1 MSYRLSRRRFLQ
13 AGAVAAAGG
22 LLRGSADGAALA
34 IRPLEEV
41 GYEQVA
47 LSSEP
52 HLAQLENTR
61 TVLMGLSD
69 DGLLKPFREM
79 AGQPAPGESIGGW
92 YEYLPDFNYKGGDAG
107 LAPGATFGQW
117 VSALSRMYA
126 ISGDQALRERVVLL
140 NRLYAAAISTDYFAK
155 TRFPAYSYDKL
166 VCGLMDSHRL
176 AGDKDAVDILSRT
189 TDAAIPELPGHA
201 VEREIPWRSGKD
213 VSWNWDESYTLS
225 ENLYLVSTQIGA
237 PAGQRYRKMAEQYLD
252 DAAYFDPL
260 ARGENV
266 LGGRH
271 AYSYVNALNSAMQAY
286 MVDGSAKHLLAARNA
301 FDMLQQQ
308 SFATGGWGPDE
319 LLRKPGSGDVFASL
333 TKTHNSF
340 ETPCG
345 SYAHMKLT
353 RFLLRCTRQGRYG
366 DSMERVMYNTV
377 LGALPL
383 EPDGTAFYYSDYNFS
398 GRRVDSTHRWPCCS
412 GTLPQVAAD
421 YGINTYFRE
430 LGAVWV
436 NLYVPSTLRWSE
448 GGTQIALTQTGSYPD
463 TGEIRLRITSP
474 KAVPFRLMLRVP
486 AWATGARVTVNGR
499 AAEMRAVD
507 GFCAVKR
514 TWKSG
519 DVVELELPMRL
530 RIEPFDQAHPETVA
544 MMYGPRV
551 LFPLTTAPIAA
562 TREQLLAA
570 QQTSSR
576 WTFDTASGAV
586 RMAPFTAIGDEA
598 YSTYMKLV

>member
-1 MSYRLSRRRFLQ
+1 
-13 AGAVAAAGG
+13 
-22 LLRGSADGAALA
+22 
-34 IRPLEEV
+34 
-41 GYEQVA
+41 
-47 LSSEP
+47 
-52 HLAQLENTR
+52 
-61 TVLMGLSD
+61 MGLSED
-69 DGLLKPFREM
+69 SLLMPFRQM

-92 YEYLPDFNYKGGDAG
+92 YEYLPDFNPKGGDAG

-117 VSALSRMYA
+117 ISALSRMYA
-126 ISGDQALRERVVLL
+126 ISGDQALRERVLRL
-140 NRLYAAAISTDYFAK
+140 NHLYAATISTDYYAK

-176 AGDKDAVDILSRT
+176 AGDKDAADILSRT

-201 VEREIPWRSGKD
+201 VEREIAWRSGKD
-213 VSWNWDESYTLS
+213 NSWNWDESYTLP
-225 ENLYLVSTQIGA
+225 ENLYLASTQLGA
-237 PAGQRYRKMAEQYLD
+237 QAGQRYRKMAEQYLD

-319 LLRKPGSGDVFASL
+319 LLRKPGSGEVFASL

-345 SYAHMKLT
+345 AYAHMKLT
-353 RFLLRCTRQGRYG
+353 RYLLRCTRQGRYG

-383 EPDGTAFYYSDYNFS
+383 QPDGQAFYYSDYNFE
-398 GRRVDSTHRWPCCS
+398 GKRAYSTHRWPCCS

-421 YGINTYFRE
+421 YGINSYFRE
-430 LGAVWV
+430 PSAVWV

-448 GGTQIALTQTGSYPD
+448 GGAQLVLAQDGDYPETGVV
-463 TGEIRLRITSP
+463 RLRITSS
-474 KAVPFRLMLRVP
+474 KAVPLRMMLRVP
-486 AWATGARVTVNGR
+486 AWAEGARISVNGR
-499 AAEMRAVD
+499 PAEMRVVD
-507 GFCAVKR
+507 GFCALKR
-514 TWKSG
+514 TWKTG

-530 RIEPFDQAHPETVA
+530 RLEPFDAAHPETVA
-544 MMYGPRV
+544 LLYGPRV
-551 LFPLTTAPIAA
+551 LFPLTEAPTTLTRAQLMSAQRSGSGWTIAA
-562 TREQLLAA
+562 
-570 QQTSSR
+570 
-576 WTFDTASGAV
+576 ASGPV
-586 RMAPFTAIGDEA
+586 GLAPFTSIGDDA
-598 YSTYMKLV
+598 YSTYMKLA